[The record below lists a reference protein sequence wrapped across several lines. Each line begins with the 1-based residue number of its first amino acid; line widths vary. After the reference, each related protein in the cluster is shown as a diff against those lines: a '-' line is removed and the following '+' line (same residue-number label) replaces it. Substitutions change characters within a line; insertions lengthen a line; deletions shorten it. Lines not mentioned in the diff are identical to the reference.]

1 MRSNQLRMLLAA
13 LDYVHI
19 ERLRA
24 LALQGTALA
33 SAQADTLRIQML
45 KVGAVVTRIG
55 LIGRS
60 G

>member
-1 MRSNQLRMLLAA
+1 MRNNQLRMLLAA

-24 LALQGTALA
+24 LALHGTALA
-33 SAQADTLRIQML
+33 SAQVDTLRIQLL

-60 G
+60 R